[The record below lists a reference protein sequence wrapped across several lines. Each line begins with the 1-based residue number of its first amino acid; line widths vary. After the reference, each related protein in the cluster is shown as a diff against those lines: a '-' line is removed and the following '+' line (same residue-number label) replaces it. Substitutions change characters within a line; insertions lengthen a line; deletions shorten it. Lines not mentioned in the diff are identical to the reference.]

1 MQFLRNLLSP
11 GPFMPH
17 GFCYLWNWKLVW
29 LHVISD
35 TLVALAYISIPL
47 TLTYFIRKRKDVPFN
62 WMFLCFGIFIVAC
75 GATHVMEVVTLWIP
89 AYWLSGGIKALTALA
104 SVPTA
109 ILLVHLMPQA
119 LALPRP
125 EELRRAN
132 EALQAEIQ
140 ERKQAE
146 GKVRRQSALMEA
158 ANQELEAF
166 CYSVSHDLRAPLR
179 SIDGF
184 SQALLEDYGDKLDA
198 GGQNHL
204 LRVRG
209 ATQRMGTLIDDL
221 LNLSRVTRF
230 EIRRERVDLSALARS
245 VAAELLKT
253 YPGRSVEFHAAAG
266 LEAEADPHLLRIVL
280 DNLLSNAWKFTSKH
294 PAARIE
300 FGKLR
305 NEKESIF
312 FVKDDGAGFD
322 SAYAQRLFGVFQ
334 RLHSASEFPGTGVG
348 LATVQRIIHRLGG
361 RVWAEG
367 AVEKGATFYFTV

>member
-1 MQFLRNLLSP
+1 MQFLRNLFSP

-17 GFCYLWNWKLVW
+17 GFCYLWDWKLIW
-29 LHVISD
+29 LHMISD

-47 TLTYFIRKRKDVPFN
+47 TLAYFIRKRKDVPFN

-89 AYWLSGGIKALTALA
+89 AYWLSGSIKALTALA

-109 ILLVHLMPQA
+109 ILLVQLVPQA

-146 GKVRRQSALMEA
+146 GKIRLQSAQMEA
-158 ANQELEAF
+158 ANKELEAF

-179 SIDGF
+179 GIDGF
-184 SQALLEDYGDKLDA
+184 SQALLEDYGDRLDA
-198 GGQNHL
+198 GGQDHL

-209 ATQRMGTLIDDL
+209 ATQRMGALIDDL
-221 LNLSRVTRF
+221 LNLSRVARTDM
-230 EIRRERVDLSALARS
+230 RREKVDLSALARS
-245 VAAELLKT
+245 AAVELQKMH
-253 YPGRSVEFHAAAG
+253 PERSVEFQVEAG
-266 LEAEADPHLLRIVL
+266 LEAEADSHLLRIVL
-280 DNLLSNAWKFTSKH
+280 DNLLGNAWKFTSRH
-294 PAARIE
+294 PHARVE
-300 FGKLR
+300 FGKFQ
-305 NEKESIF
+305 NETETIF

-322 SAYAQRLFGVFQ
+322 PAYAQRLFGVFQ
-334 RLHSASEFPGTGVG
+334 RLHTASEFPGTGVG
-348 LATVQRIIHRLGG
+348 LATVQRIINRLGG

-367 AVEKGATFYFTV
+367 AVGKGATFYFTV

>member
-17 GFCYLWNWKLVW
+17 GFCYLWDWKLIW
-29 LHVISD
+29 LHMISD

-47 TLTYFIRKRKDVPFN
+47 TLAYFIRKRKDVPFN

-89 AYWLSGGIKALTALA
+89 AYWLSGSIKALTALA

-109 ILLVHLMPQA
+109 ILLVQLVPQA

-146 GKVRRQSALMEA
+146 GKIRLQSAQMEA
-158 ANQELEAF
+158 ANKELEAF

-179 SIDGF
+179 GIDGF
-184 SQALLEDYGDKLDA
+184 SQALLEDYGDRLDA
-198 GGQNHL
+198 GGKDYL

-209 ATQRMGTLIDDL
+209 ATQRMGALIDDL
-221 LNLSRVTRF
+221 LNLSRVARTDM
-230 EIRRERVDLSALARS
+230 RREKVDLSALARS
-245 VAAELLKT
+245 AAVELQKMH
-253 YPGRSVEFHAAAG
+253 PERSVEFQVEAG
-266 LEAEADPHLLRIVL
+266 LEAEADSHLLRIVL
-280 DNLLSNAWKFTSKH
+280 DNLLGNAWKFTSRH
-294 PAARIE
+294 LHARVE
-300 FGKLR
+300 FGKFQ
-305 NEKESIF
+305 NETETVF

-322 SAYAQRLFGVFQ
+322 PAYAQRLFGVFQ
-334 RLHSASEFPGTGVG
+334 RLHTASEFPGTGVG
-348 LATVQRIIHRLGG
+348 LATVQRIIQRLGG

>member
-1 MQFLRNLLSP
+1 
-11 GPFMPH
+11 MPH
-17 GFCYLWNWKLVW
+17 GFCYLWNWKLIW

-47 TLTYFIRKRKDVPFN
+47 TLAFFIRKRKDVPFN

-75 GATHVMEVVTLWIP
+75 GATHAMEVVTLWIP

-109 ILLVHLMPQA
+109 ILLVQLMPQA

-132 EALQAEIQ
+132 EALQAQIQ

-146 GKVRRQSALMEA
+146 VKIRLQSAQMAA
-158 ANQELEAF
+158 ANKELEAF
-166 CYSVSHDLRAPLR
+166 CHSVSHDLRAPLR
-179 SIDGF
+179 SIDCF
-184 SQALLEDYGDKLDA
+184 SQALLDYYGDIVGD
-198 GGQNHL
+198 GGQDHL

-209 ATQRMGTLIDDL
+209 ATQRMGALIDDL

-245 VAAELLKT
+245 VAADLQKT
-253 YPGRSVEFHAAAG
+253 YPERSVEFLVEAG
-266 LEAEADPHLLRIVL
+266 LEAEADSHLLRIVL

-305 NEKESIF
+305 NEKEPIF

-322 SAYAQRLFGVFQ
+322 PAYAQRLFGVFQ
-334 RLHSASEFPGTGVG
+334 RLHGVSEFPGTGVG

-361 RVWAEG
+361 RLWAEG

>member
-1 MQFLRNLLSP
+1 MQVLWDVLSA
-11 GPFMPH
+11 GSFMPH
-17 GFCYLWNWKLVW
+17 GVCFLWNSGLIW

-35 TLVALAYISIPL
+35 ALIASAYFVIPVTLV
-47 TLTYFIRKRKDVPFN
+47 YFVRKRKDVPFN

-75 GATHVMEVVTLWIP
+75 GFTHVMEIVTLWIP
-89 AYWLSGGIKALTALA
+89 AYWLSGGVKAVTAIV

-109 ILLVHLMPQA
+109 FLLIRLMPQA

-132 EALQAEIQ
+132 EALQAEIH

-146 GKVRRQSALMEA
+146 GKVRLQSAQLEA
-158 ANQELEAF
+158 ANKELEAF

-184 SQALLEDYGDKLDA
+184 GQALLEDYGNKLDA
-198 GGQNHL
+198 GGKDYL

-221 LNLSRVTRF
+221 LNLSRVARAD
-230 EIRRERVDLSALARS
+230 IRREKVDVSALARS
-245 VAAELLKT
+245 VAAELQKT
-253 YPGRSVEFHAAAG
+253 HPERSVEFRVEAG
-266 LEAEADPHLLRIVL
+266 LEAEADSHLLRIVL
-280 DNLLSNAWKFTSKH
+280 DNLLGNAWKFTSGH
-294 PAARIE
+294 AHARIE
-300 FGKLR
+300 FGNVQKE
-305 NEKESIF
+305 NESIF

-334 RLHSASEFPGTGVG
+334 RLHAVNEFPGIGVG
-348 LATVQRIIHRLGG
+348 LATVQRIIQRLGG

-367 AVEKGATFYFTV
+367 AVEEGATFYFTL

>member
-1 MQFLRNLLSP
+1 MQFLRNLFSP

-17 GFCYLWNWKLVW
+17 GFCYLWDWKLIW
-29 LHVISD
+29 LHMISD

-47 TLTYFIRKRKDVPFN
+47 TLAYFIRKRKDVPFN

-89 AYWLSGGIKALTALA
+89 AYWLSGSIKALTALA

-109 ILLVHLMPQA
+109 ILLVQLVPQA

-146 GKVRRQSALMEA
+146 GKIRLQSAQMET
-158 ANQELEAF
+158 ANKELEAF

-179 SIDGF
+179 GIDGF
-184 SQALLEDYGDKLDA
+184 SQALLEDYGDRLDA
-198 GGQNHL
+198 GGQDHL

-209 ATQRMGTLIDDL
+209 ATQRMGALIDDL
-221 LNLSRVTRF
+221 LNLSRVARTDM
-230 EIRRERVDLSALARS
+230 RREKVDLSALARS
-245 VAAELLKT
+245 AAVELQKMH
-253 YPGRSVEFHAAAG
+253 PERSVEFQVEAG
-266 LEAEADPHLLRIVL
+266 LEAEADSHLLRIVL
-280 DNLLSNAWKFTSKH
+280 DNLLGNAWKFTSRH
-294 PAARIE
+294 AHARVE
-300 FGKLR
+300 FGKFQ
-305 NEKESIF
+305 NETETIF

-322 SAYAQRLFGVFQ
+322 PAYAQRLFGVFQ
-334 RLHSASEFPGTGVG
+334 RLHTASEFPGTGVG
-348 LATVQRIIHRLGG
+348 LATVQRIINRLGG